1 MDILH
6 AILDSLADT
15 DVPIVNAIE
24 EEGRNL
30 ENLFFNFN
38 HLERSDFLLVINSF
52 LSISISNFFKKK
64 RIGVNRKKNIKYR
77 QMLWPKRDILFNLVH
92 REYVNSMRREMTVA
106 YFRDVYDHVVSN
118 FFSFLTLFDVEKK
131 R

>member
-30 ENLFFNFN
+30 ESLFLNFN
-38 HLERSDFLLVINSF
+38 HLERSDFLLVIYS
-52 LSISISNFFKKK
+52 LLNF
-64 RIGVNRKKNIKYR
+64 
-77 QMLWPKRDILFNLVH
+77 
-92 REYVNSMRREMTVA
+92 
-106 YFRDVYDHVVSN
+106 N
-118 FFSFLTLFDVEKK
+118 F
-131 R
+131 